1 MTAIAISYRRS
12 DAAPIAGRIF
22 DRLSAHYGDHAVF
35 MDIDKIPFG
44 VDFRSHIREILLRS
58 DVLIAVIGC
67 DWLGRN
73 AAGGIRMQEEAD
85 PVRVEIETA
94 LEKKIPIIPV
104 LIDGAKMPESSELPA
119 TFGNF
124 AYLNAADV
132 SSGRDFRVHL
142 ERLIG
147 AIDRMTTPNA
157 SPHASSVERS
167 NPRAVRPHAAV
178 GASDP
183 VYADW
188 RIDTV
193 RYLLGPLVALLV
205 VHYAVVNAL
214 NLNTDYLRFACVLVP
229 LASGFALLLVG
240 GRGAGAAI
248 IFGVALGL
256 VGVSG
261 MTISESLYS
270 GDPMLPHSRFE
281 WIDNFQFAATITLSF
296 IIGHLGARMLRSLMK
311 RRLRKL

>member
-22 DRLSAHYGDHAVF
+22 DRLSAYYGEHAVF

-44 VDFRSHIREILLRS
+44 VDFRSHIRETLLRS
-58 DVLIAVIGC
+58 DVLIAVIGR
-67 DWLGRN
+67 DWLGRY

-94 LEKKIPIIPV
+94 LEKNIPIIPV
-104 LIDGAKMPESSELPA
+104 LIDGAKMPESSELPT

-124 AYLNAADV
+124 AYLNAAEV

-142 ERLIG
+142 ERLIS
-147 AIDRMTTPNA
+147 AIDRITTPDA
-157 SPHASSVERS
+157 SPHASFVDRP
-167 NPRAVRPHAAV
+167 NPRTARPRSAV
-178 GASDP
+178 GASDR

-193 RYLLGPLVALLV
+193 RYLLGPLVVLLA

-214 NLNTDYLRFACVLVP
+214 NLNTNYLRLACVLVP
-229 LASGFALLLVG
+229 FASAFALLLVG

-296 IIGHLGARMLRSLMK
+296 IIGHLGARMLRNLTN

>member
-1 MTAIAISYRRS
+1 MTAITISYRRS

-22 DRLSAHYGDHAVF
+22 DRLSAHYGEHAVF

-58 DVLIAVIGC
+58 DVLIAVIGR

-124 AYLNAADV
+124 VYLNAADV

-147 AIDRMTTPNA
+147 AIDRMTMPNA

-167 NPRAVRPHAAV
+167 NPRAVSPHAAV

-193 RYLLGPLVALLV
+193 RYFLGPLVALLA

-214 NLNTDYLRFACVLVP
+214 NLNTDYLRSACVLVP
-229 LASGFALLLVG
+229 FASGFALLMVG

-296 IIGHLGARMLRSLMK
+296 IIGHLGARMLRSLMN
-311 RRLRKL
+311 RRLWKL